1 MEMELELLYE
11 ELEKVKSSPFEN
23 LPEYGFSPK
32 SEIIELIN
40 EDIMEI
46 EEKYQRESSNY
57 TEEELEN
64 ERLSLCLSQGIS
76 RYC

>member
-23 LPEYGFSPK
+23 LPEYWFSPK
-32 SEIIELIN
+32 SEIIKLIN
-40 EDIMEI
+40 EDINDI
-46 EEKYQRESSNY
+46 EESFQPESFDY

>member
-1 MEMELELLYE
+1 MRNELESLYE
-11 ELEKVKSSPFEN
+11 ELEKVKSSPFEY
-23 LPEYGFSPK
+23 LPEYGFSSK

-40 EDIMEI
+40 EDISDI
-46 EEKYQRESSNY
+46 EERLRHESFDY

>member
-11 ELEKVKSSPFEN
+11 ELEKVKSSPLEY

-32 SEIIELIN
+32 SEIIKLIN
-40 EDIMEI
+40 EDISDI
-46 EEKYQRESSNY
+46 EESFQPESSNY